1 MNVYLVIALCFIP
14 LILIFVLST
23 FFTKLKISTGIISVL
38 FALLSVIPITFIQ
51 YLLTEFLPSDFFSIK
66 NGIFFLFVKV
76 LFFAGFLEESL
87 KFLILFLFPSKKLN
101 LKQFMAAALI
111 FGITLGCFESAVYY
125 LNSLHR
131 TQIRHAELI
140 YSLIFTRMISSDL
153 IHAFCAG
160 LSAFSVFAA
169 KNKKIYISPV
179 IISILIHGIFDL
191 FQYFDNAI
199 KYFSIAAILFA
210 VIELRV
216 KYSVLKEYFTAK
228 TQESNPPQ
236 NKKKP
241 YTKKKKVSQSKTKT
255 EHE

>member
-51 YLLTEFLPSDFFSIK
+51 YLLTEFLPSDFFSSK

-111 FGITLGCFESAVYY
+111 
-125 LNSLHR
+125 
-131 TQIRHAELI
+131 
-140 YSLIFTRMISSDL
+140 
-153 IHAFCAG
+153 
-160 LSAFSVFAA
+160 
-169 KNKKIYISPV
+169 
-179 IISILIHGIFDL
+179 
-191 FQYFDNAI
+191 
-199 KYFSIAAILFA
+199 
-210 VIELRV
+210 
-216 KYSVLKEYFTAK
+216 
-228 TQESNPPQ
+228 
-236 NKKKP
+236 
-241 YTKKKKVSQSKTKT
+241 
-255 EHE
+255 

>member
-51 YLLTEFLPSDFFSIK
+51 YLLTEFLPSDFFSSK

-131 TQIRHAELI
+131 AQIRHAELI

-153 IHAFCAG
+153 IRG
-160 LSAFSVFAA
+160 M
-169 KNKKIYISPV
+169 I
-179 IISILIHGIFDL
+179 
-191 FQYFDNAI
+191 
-199 KYFSIAAILFA
+199 
-210 VIELRV
+210 
-216 KYSVLKEYFTAK
+216 
-228 TQESNPPQ
+228 
-236 NKKKP
+236 
-241 YTKKKKVSQSKTKT
+241 
-255 EHE
+255 